1 MLTNADWV
9 AMQNDLAAIRGD
21 NQVSL
26 SLRRGNTTLSAQAAR
41 VANEGKLQGRRFDN
55 GSGEESRTM
64 ITLLFA
70 VNADVQ
76 PEDRFTLEG
85 RLYRVIAIRPNKRA
99 AVMADAEM
107 IE

>member
-1 MLTNADWV
+1 
-9 AMQNDLAAIRGD
+9 MQNDLAAIRGD

-26 SLRRGNTTLSAQAAR
+26 SLRRGNTTLSAQVAR
-41 VANEGKLQGRRFDN
+41 VAGKSQGRRYDN
-55 GSGEESRTM
+55 TSGEESRTT

-70 VNADVQ
+70 VNADVL

-85 RLYRVIAIRPNKRA
+85 RLYRVTSIRPNKRA
-99 AVMADAEM
+99 AVMADAEL